1 MGDII
6 YPLHVFSLQRLQSN
20 IKNVI
25 PNSFFFSEPNG
36 TQSML
41 LPANYNDAHHEDK
54 GESSSILSELP
65 KMLMGRRKKYSMKK
79 KQGIFGLF

>member
-1 MGDII
+1 
-6 YPLHVFSLQRLQSN
+6 
-20 IKNVI
+20 
-25 PNSFFFSEPNG
+25 
-36 TQSML
+36 ML

-54 GESSSILSELP
+54 GESSSILSDLP

>member
-1 MGDII
+1 MSYQI
-6 YPLHVFSLQRLQSN
+6 H
-20 IKNVI
+20 
-25 PNSFFFSEPNG
+25 FFVSEPNG